1 MLTLDLVTVKSQ
13 NMKYD
18 DAKSSQVGF
27 GHPARG
33 AVRDASSEPNAVNKM
48 KRLTIDVPAD
58 LHTSIK
64 IWCAQHDTKMSD
76 TIRQMLMEKFG
87 SC

>member
-1 MLTLDLVTVKSQ
+1 
-13 NMKYD
+13 MKYD
-18 DAKSSQVGF
+18 DMTSTDASF
-27 GHPARG
+27 GHAAGGP
-33 AVRDASSEPNAVNKM
+33 VRDAPSELGATSKT
-48 KRLTIDVPAD
+48 KRLTIDVPAG

-64 IWCAQHDTKMSD
+64 IWCAQRGAKMSD

>member
-1 MLTLDLVTVKSQ
+1 
-13 NMKYD
+13 MKYD
-18 DAKSSQVGF
+18 DIKSRQAAY
-27 GHPARG
+27 GHAAEG
-33 AVRDASSEPNAVNKM
+33 LVREERSELVAVNKM

-64 IWCAQHDTKMSD
+64 IWCARRGAKMSD
-76 TIRQMLMEKFG
+76 TIRELLTEKFG